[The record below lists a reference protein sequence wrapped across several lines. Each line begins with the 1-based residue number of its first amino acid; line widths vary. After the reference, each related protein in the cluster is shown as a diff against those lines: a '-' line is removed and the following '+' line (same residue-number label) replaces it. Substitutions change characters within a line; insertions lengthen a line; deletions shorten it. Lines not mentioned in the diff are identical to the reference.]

1 MQIRR
6 VVIIVLD
13 GLGVGEMPDAY
24 MYGDAGSNTLSHV
37 AKAVGGVNLP
47 LLASFG
53 LGCLTEV
60 EGVECQA
67 ETAAAYGKMAE
78 SSKGKDTI
86 TGHWEMT
93 GIIMQKPFPTFPAGF
108 PDEIINPFTGAIGRP
123 VLGNVAASG
132 TEIIKELGEE
142 HLRTGYPI
150 VYTSADSVFQIAAHE
165 EIVPLQQLYD
175 WCTVARE
182 LLRGDYAVGRV
193 IARPFRGEKGSFV
206 RTPNRRDFSLPPPSE
221 TLLDKL
227 KAAGHDV
234 VAVGKIDDIFA
245 GRGITRSI
253 HTKNN
258 EDGIKKILAA
268 LEERVSGLLF
278 ANLVD
283 FDMLYGH
290 RNDYYGYARALEQE
304 DRQLEDV
311 CAKIREDE
319 ILILVADHGCD
330 PTFPNTDHTRE
341 YTPLLVY
348 GPRVLRKPLGMRS
361 TFADVGQTVAEL
373 LNVPPLENGTS
384 FSRELGLKTK

>member
-37 AKAVGGVNLP
+37 AKAVGGISLP

-60 EGVECQA
+60 EGVECPA

-132 TEIIKELGEE
+132 TEIIKGLGEE

-234 VAVGKIDDIFA
+234 VSVGKIDDIFA

-258 EDGIKKILAA
+258 EDGIKKIWL
-268 LEERVSGLLF
+268 
-278 ANLVD
+278 
-283 FDMLYGH
+283 
-290 RNDYYGYARALEQE
+290 
-304 DRQLEDV
+304 
-311 CAKIREDE
+311 
-319 ILILVADHGCD
+319 
-330 PTFPNTDHTRE
+330 PW
-341 YTPLLVY
+341 
-348 GPRVLRKPLGMRS
+348 RKG
-361 TFADVGQTVAEL
+361 
-373 LNVPPLENGTS
+373 
-384 FSRELGLKTK
+384 